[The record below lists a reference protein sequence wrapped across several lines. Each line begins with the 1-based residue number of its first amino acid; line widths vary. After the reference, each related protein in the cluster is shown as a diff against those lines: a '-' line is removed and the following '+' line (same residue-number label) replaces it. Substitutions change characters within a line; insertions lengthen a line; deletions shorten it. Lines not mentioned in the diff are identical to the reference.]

1 MTLIIL
7 IIIILCIISL
17 IGGIFIGISYTV
29 NELFKHTPT
38 PTNTQELYNKF
49 LEKQVKI

>member
-7 IIIILCIISL
+7 IITILCIVSL

-29 NELFKHTPT
+29 NELFKTT

-49 LEKQVKI
+49 LKKQVKK